1 MCFLINVFAFSL
13 NMCSTPLHAIEGSH
27 VFMLVKYIY
36 IYFQVVTICDI
47 FLIVDIMIVLML
59 FISVIM

>member
-1 MCFLINVFAFSL
+1 
-13 NMCSTPLHAIEGSH
+13 MCSMPLHAIECSH
-27 VFMLVKYIY
+27 VFVLVKYIY
-36 IYFQVVTICDI
+36 IYFQVGTICDI

>member
-1 MCFLINVFAFSL
+1 MLL
-13 NMCSTPLHAIEGSH
+13 GHMCSTPLHAIEGSH